1 MALRNSP
8 TVKSLA
14 QSVQQGLRQ
23 GFGAIYESAK
33 IVARVHANISR
44 EDGEREYDDDQIAAF
59 FDELGRLGIGKGSK
73 SYLGPKKDGGLGV
86 SSKSTT
92 YAMFNAIG
100 ASDLFK
106 DAEIR
111 KACLISSYSALYALD
126 KLYVDYIDGYASGS
140 TAQKEEGAR
149 KKILKLLKD
158 HGADL
163 SRAEITARRPE
174 REPGSK
180 PSKKRSQ
187 TDGSSS
193 EGQLR
198 DLIDDKKRYD
208 FLLLTPSKE
217 FLERY
222 REHPADEIARM
233 LPIPD
238 LRNAKS
244 DWMISV
250 EGADIGAGLKLM
262 HLFGEEQPKT
272 IACLVE
278 KSAPRGRLIDITKQT
293 VIFSSCLLSVDLKM
307 RGDDSALS
315 VADAISQGADRKLH
329 LFASDANEGWD
340 TLIGDDASIV
350 TS

>member
-14 QSVQQGLRQ
+14 QNVQQGLRQ
-23 GFGAIYESAK
+23 GFGAIYEAAK

-73 SYLGPKKDGGLGV
+73 SYLERKKDGCLGV

-92 YAMFNAIG
+92 YAMFNKIG

-111 KACLISSYSALYALD
+111 KACLISSYSALYALVQ
-126 KLYVDYIDGYASGS
+126 LYKDFIDGYASGS
-140 TAQKEEGAR
+140 QAQKEEGAR
-149 KKILKLLKD
+149 KKILKLLGE

-163 SRAEITARRPE
+163 SREEITARRPE
-174 REPGSK
+174 REPEAK
-180 PSKKRSQ
+180 TSKKRSQ
-187 TDGSSS
+187 NDTSSS
-193 EGQLR
+193 DGKLR
-198 DLIDDKKRYD
+198 DLLDEKKRYD

-217 FLERY
+217 FLVQVLEN
-222 REHPADEIARM
+222 PSDEIERM
-233 LPIPD
+233 LPIPE
-238 LRNAKS
+238 LRSDKS

-250 EGADIGAGLKLM
+250 DGADIEAGLRLIR
-262 HLFGEEQPKT
+262 LFGDAHPKT
-272 IACLVE
+272 VACLME
-278 KSAPRGRLIDITKQT
+278 KSVKGRVIDVTNQTMVFSNCPLPDDLQLRGND
-293 VIFSSCLLSVDLKM
+293 
-307 RGDDSALS
+307 GPLS
-315 VADAISQGADRKLH
+315 VATAISEGADRKLH
-329 LFASDANEGWD
+329 LFASEANEGWD

-350 TS
+350 AS